1 MTKHFLIFGGIKTA
15 NLSQQVLTREFLI
28 YFVTCFIA
36 LFDFLSFF
44 LIQARYCQ
52 ERGLDAN
59 QPFVMYLFNGV
70 ASAVSRVLTGYV
82 CDTTRIRPRWIFQI
96 SLFLAGLIA
105 VLVTLFHSY
114 YELLVCFIFFG
125 MMDGAATSSVCIL
138 ALFTVSPEERAQG
151 FGFFQFCVGLSL
163 ASGPPFGGTVY
174 LWVKKTAL
182 YLSVNVFST
191 KVLIGDTIFT
201 SGTAILRGHPS
212 HEKV

>member
-1 MTKHFLIFGGIKTA
+1 M
-15 NLSQQVLTREFLI
+15 

-82 CDTTRIRPRWIFQI
+82 CDTTRIQPRWIFQI

-201 SGTAILRGHPS
+201 SETAILRGHPS

>member
-1 MTKHFLIFGGIKTA
+1 M
-15 NLSQQVLTREFLI
+15 

-82 CDTTRIRPRWIFQI
+82 CDTTRIQPRWIFQI

-174 LWVKKTAL
+174 LWVKK
-182 YLSVNVFST
+182 NST
-191 KVLIGDTIFT
+191 LFECQCI
-201 SGTAILRGHPS
+201 
-212 HEKV
+212 

>member
-1 MTKHFLIFGGIKTA
+1 
-15 NLSQQVLTREFLI
+15 
-28 YFVTCFIA
+28 
-36 LFDFLSFF
+36 
-44 LIQARYCQ
+44 
-52 ERGLDAN
+52 
-59 QPFVMYLFNGV
+59 MYLFNGV

-82 CDTTRIRPRWIFQI
+82 CDTTRIQPRWIFQI

-174 LWVKKTAL
+174 LWVKKNSTLFECQCIQHESSNWGHYFYVWDRHFTWSSEPREGLTACCAKRVPSF
-182 YLSVNVFST
+182 LSYFKTLST
-191 KVLIGDTIFT
+191 GYDFK
-201 SGTAILRGHPS
+201 SGTTRT
-212 HEKV
+212 